1 MKIQRIFL
9 LLLATIISMATF
21 ARATQAQATQPN
33 KLYQQM
39 TRSERTAFVAEQARR
54 IARQMSGAAE
64 YEFTP
69 AFEANI
75 QKFVDGYAR
84 RINNNSGDTL
94 WKGDARLVFER
105 GRDNAPVLIG
115 AFKARNVSPLIGLYI
130 PLIESEYVNIGTP
143 NSVGAIGMF
152 QFLPKTGAR
161 YGLTAQELLDVEK
174 SADAAARY
182 ITQNLARFKNDP
194 MKEALA
200 LLAYNRGEAAVER
213 DIAAIVN
220 EQNKGCSICALT
232 AARNQLDAT
241 FQNENVYYVP
251 GFFAAAIIGENPQ
264 AFNLQT
270 QPLSSLEA
278 KR

>member
-1 MKIQRIFL
+1 MKIQRIIL
-9 LLLATIISMATF
+9 LLLAAIISLTAL
-21 ARATQAQATQPN
+21 ARATQAQAMPSN
-33 KLYQQM
+33 KLYQGM
-39 TRSERTAFVAEQARR
+39 TQAEQTAFVAEQAQS
-54 IARQMSGAAE
+54 IARRMSGTE
-64 YEFTP
+64 YKFTS
-69 AFEANI
+69 AFAANI
-75 QKFVDGYAR
+75 QKFVDGYTR
-84 RINNNSGDTL
+84 RINNNGGDTL
-94 WKGDARLVFER
+94 LKGDARLVFER

-130 PLIESEYVNIGTP
+130 PLIESEYINIEAP

-182 ITQNLARFKNDP
+182 IGHNLARFKNDS
-194 MKEALA
+194 MKETLA
-200 LLAYNRGEAAVER
+200 LLAYNRGEGAVER
-213 DIAAIVN
+213 DIASIVN
-220 EQNKGCSICALT
+220 EQNKECSICALT

-251 GFFAAAIIGENPQ
+251 SFFAAAIIGENPQ
-264 AFNLQT
+264 AFGLSL
-270 QPLSSLEA
+270 QPLSSYES

>member
-1 MKIQRIFL
+1 MKIQRISL

-39 TRSERTAFVAEQARR
+39 TREERTAFVAEQARG
-54 IARQMSGAAE
+54 IARRMSNTE

-69 AFEANI
+69 AFTADI
-75 QKFVDGYAR
+75 GKAVDAYAR
-84 RINNNSGDTL
+84 RIGNNGGDRP
-94 WKGDARLVFER
+94 WKGDARFVFER
-105 GRDNAPVLIG
+105 GQTYAPALIA
-115 AFKARNVSPLIGLYI
+115 AFKKREVSPLIGLYV
-130 PLIESEYVNIGTP
+130 PLIESEYVNLQSP
-143 NSVGAIGMF
+143 NSVGALGMF
-152 QFLPKTGAR
+152 QFLPQTGAR
-161 YGLTAQELLDVEK
+161 FGLTTQELLDVEK

-182 ITQNLARFKNDP
+182 IGENLAKFKTDS

-200 LLAYNRGEAAVER
+200 LLAYNRGEGGVER
-213 DIAAIVN
+213 DLAAIVN
-220 EQNKGCSICALT
+220 EQNKACSICALT

-251 GFFAAAIIGENPQ
+251 RFFAAAIIGESPQ
-264 AFNLQT
+264 SFGLQT
-270 QPLSSLEA
+270 QPLSSLET

>member
-1 MKIQRIFL
+1 MKIQRIIL
-9 LLLATIISMATF
+9 LLLAAMVSIA
-21 ARATQAQATQPN
+21 ALAHATQAQAMPSN
-33 KLYQQM
+33 KLYQGM
-39 TRSERTAFVAEQARR
+39 TQAEQTAFVAEQARR
-54 IARQMSGAAE
+54 IARQMSGTE
-64 YEFTP
+64 YKFTP
-69 AFEANI
+69 AFAANI
-75 QKFVDGYAR
+75 QKFVDDYVR
-84 RINNNSGDTL
+84 RINNNGGDSL

-143 NSVGAIGMF
+143 NSVGATGMF

-161 YGLTAQELLDVEK
+161 YGLTTQELLDVEK

-182 ITQNLARFKNDP
+182 IGQNLARFKTDP

-200 LLAYNRGEAAVER
+200 LLAYNRGEGAVER
-213 DIAAIVN
+213 DLAAIVN
-220 EQNKGCSICALT
+220 EQNKECSICALT

-251 GFFAAAIIGENPQ
+251 SFFAAAIIGENPQ
-264 AFNLQT
+264 AFGLQL
-270 QPLSSLEA
+270 QPLSSYEA